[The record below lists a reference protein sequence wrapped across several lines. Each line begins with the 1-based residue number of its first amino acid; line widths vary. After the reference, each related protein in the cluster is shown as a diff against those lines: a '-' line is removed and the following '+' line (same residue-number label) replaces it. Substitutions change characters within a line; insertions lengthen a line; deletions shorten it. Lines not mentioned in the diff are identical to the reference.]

1 MIRMH
6 GKSKKEYEFIS
17 MSYRCE
23 GGKFELSACS
33 WVPEGLAGR
42 AAEFLR
48 RTRGRFFLA
57 APAEGMSARR

>member
-6 GKSKKEYEFIS
+6 GELKNEYNFIS
-17 MSYRCE
+17 MSHRRE
-23 GGKFELSACS
+23 GGTFELSACS